1 MKILLCICLFICILL
16 TIKIISLKKSVRQ
29 VRADFFAR
37 SEENTNAMIGISTN
51 DSDIK
56 ELVSDM
62 NQAIDKM
69 RKAYHIYEQG
79 NAEMQT
85 AITNISH
92 DIRTP
97 LTAISG
103 YLELLKPMEK
113 SEEVEKYLNIIE
125 ERTKH
130 MRKLTEELFEYSMI
144 TSKSENE
151 IQLEDVELNRA
162 LEECIIEYYGALTEK
177 NIDLTVEMTEEKI
190 ICRLGK
196 TEVDRIFSNLISN
209 ALKYSDGDLKIELRE
224 DGVICFSNR
233 ADKLSELAVE
243 RLFGRFY
250 TVENARNSTGLGL
263 SIAKTFT
270 ERMGGKIEAEYKLGR
285 LYIILTFS

>member
-16 TIKIISLKKSVRQ
+16 IIKIITLKKSVRQ

-51 DSDIK
+51 DADIK
-56 ELVSDM
+56 ALVSDM
-62 NQAIDKM
+62 NRAINKM
-69 RKAYHIYEQG
+69 CNAYHIYEQG

-113 SEEVEKYLNIIE
+113 SKEVEKYLDIIE

-130 MRKLTEELFEYSMI
+130 MRKLTEELFEYSVI

-151 IQLEDVELNRA
+151 IGLEDVELNRA
-162 LEECIIEYYGALTEK
+162 LEECIMEYYGALTEK
-177 NIDLTVEMTEEKI
+177 NMELTVEMTEKKI
-190 ICRLGK
+190 VRRLGK
-196 TEVDRIFSNLISN
+196 TEVERIFSNLMSN
-209 ALKYSDGDLKIELRE
+209 ALKYSDGDLKIELKE
-224 DGVICFSNR
+224 DGTICFSNHTQQ
-233 ADKLSELAVE
+233 LSELSVE

-263 SIAKTFT
+263 SIAKMLT
-270 ERMGGKIEAEYKLGR
+270 ERMGGNIEAEYKQGR

>member
-16 TIKIISLKKSVRQ
+16 IIKIITLKKSVRQ

-51 DSDIK
+51 DADIK
-56 ELVSDM
+56 ALVSDM
-62 NQAIDKM
+62 NRAINKM
-69 RKAYHIYEQG
+69 CNAYHIYEQG

-113 SEEVEKYLNIIE
+113 SKEVEKYLDIIE

-130 MRKLTEELFEYSMI
+130 MRKLTEELFEYSVI

-151 IQLEDVELNRA
+151 IGLEDVELNRA
-162 LEECIIEYYGALTEK
+162 LEECIMEYYGALTEK
-177 NIDLTVEMTEEKI
+177 NMELTVEMTEKKI
-190 ICRLGK
+190 VRRLGK
-196 TEVDRIFSNLISN
+196 TEVERIFSNLMSN
-209 ALKYSDGDLKIELRE
+209 ALKYSDGDLKIELKE
-224 DGVICFSNR
+224 DGTICFSNHTQQ
-233 ADKLSELAVE
+233 LSELSVE

-263 SIAKTFT
+263 SIAKMLT
-270 ERMGGKIEAEYKLGR
+270 ERMGGNIEAEYKQGR
-285 LYIILTFS
+285 LYIMLTFS

>member
-16 TIKIISLKKSVRQ
+16 IIKIITLKKSVRQ

-51 DSDIK
+51 DADIK
-56 ELVSDM
+56 ALVSDM
-62 NQAIDKM
+62 NRAINKM
-69 RKAYHIYEQG
+69 RNAYHIYEQG

-113 SEEVEKYLNIIE
+113 SEEVEKYLGIIE

-130 MRKLTEELFEYSMI
+130 MRKLTEELFEYSVI

-151 IQLEDVELNRA
+151 IRLEDVELNRA
-162 LEECIIEYYGALTEK
+162 LEECIMEYYGALTEK
-177 NIDLTVEMTEEKI
+177 NMELTVEMTEKKI
-190 ICRLGK
+190 VRRLGK
-196 TEVDRIFSNLISN
+196 TEVERILSNLISN
-209 ALKYSDGDLKIELRE
+209 ALKYSDGDLKIELKE
-224 DGVICFSNR
+224 DGTICFSNQTQQ
-233 ADKLSELAVE
+233 LSELSVE

-263 SIAKTFT
+263 SIAKMLT
-270 ERMGGKIEAEYKLGR
+270 EKMGGNIEAEYKKGTLH
-285 LYIILTFS
+285 IILTFS